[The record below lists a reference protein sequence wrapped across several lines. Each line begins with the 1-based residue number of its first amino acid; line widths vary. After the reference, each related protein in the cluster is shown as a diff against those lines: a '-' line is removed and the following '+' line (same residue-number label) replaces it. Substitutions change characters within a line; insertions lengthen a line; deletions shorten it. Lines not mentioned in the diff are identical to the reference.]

1 MSFNTSATVLKFHV
15 IRCPLSVWSK
25 RRSKRRSVSQPRHT
39 TPRVCSHEPNKFSP
53 VACFAV
59 RLKVMQNSWVF
70 FLSMKSKLVSE
81 RNVKQRWVKVLS
93 PYVALWSDHVV
104 HKSTA
109 TKVIA
114 GVNLS
119 KTPIQD
125 GDMES
130 YVHICWGNDLIWY
143 DIEIFL

>member
-1 MSFNTSATVLKFHV
+1 
-15 IRCPLSVWSK
+15 
-25 RRSKRRSVSQPRHT
+25 
-39 TPRVCSHEPNKFSP
+39 
-53 VACFAV
+53 
-59 RLKVMQNSWVF
+59 MQNSWVF

-119 KTPIQD
+119 KTPIQN

-130 YVHICWGNDLIWY
+130 YVHICWGNVLIWY